1 MKIAVKADIY
11 IRACISQRN
20 GIEWTLT
27 LRRSSICVS
36 TRGCLSYRVQLQGSI
51 WCWDRMVPPSVP
63 SVLTKGLVREG
74 HREEEWMGI
83 CLLCLITTFSTHI
96 LYTFLCQAWVMG
108 QSNFF
113 NWIYSNYLFGNWTKP
128 RQFCFQ
134 IANHTANLFLPN
146 MFYLFQ
152 PLQHFFFFF
161 F

>member
-74 HREEEWMGI
+74 HREEEWMGYVFYV
-83 CLLCLITTFSTHI
+83 LLLHFQLIFFIHFYVKLGWWDSPIFLIEYTPITFLGTEQSHDSFAFRLPTTQQIYSCLICFIYFS
-96 LYTFLCQAWVMG
+96 LYNT
-108 QSNFF
+108 
-113 NWIYSNYLFGNWTKP
+113 
-128 RQFCFQ
+128 
-134 IANHTANLFLPN
+134 
-146 MFYLFQ
+146 
-152 PLQHFFFFF
+152 FFFFF
-161 F
+161 